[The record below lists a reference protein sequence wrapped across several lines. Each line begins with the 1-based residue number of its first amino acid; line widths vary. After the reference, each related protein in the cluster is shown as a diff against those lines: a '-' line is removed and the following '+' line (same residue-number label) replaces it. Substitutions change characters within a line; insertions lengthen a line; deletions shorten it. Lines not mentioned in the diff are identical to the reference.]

1 MIKSTEDG
9 DLPADEIVRRME
21 MGIRRALNTPPTPTK
36 ELIGK
41 SERAIARR
49 DSRSPQ
55 EGEAETLGG
64 EMKGHGGPSML
75 NVIVEGV

>member
-1 MIKSTEDG
+1 MSSGEPQKIHFVIGTRLMTRSTEDG

-36 ELIGK
+36 DLIGK

-49 DSRSPQ
+49 DSRVRK
-55 EGEAETLGG
+55 
-64 EMKGHGGPSML
+64 KGKPKPSA
-75 NVIVEGV
+75 G